1 VFAISLASN
10 AQVDKR
16 VGRGTRSKAQEEE
29 EMKLR
34 GIYERD
40 PGSGV
45 WWIVYF
51 DQFGKRRR
59 EKAGSKSIAI
69 KLYGKRKQ
77 QVLEG
82 KKLPELFRKP
92 SINFS
97 QLVGDALAYSKR
109 NKRSYKT
116 DVPRFASLKE
126 WFGSHAAEE
135 LTPKDIES
143 TLARAAKKE
152 KWAPSTFNHYR
163 SLMSLSYRLG
173 ILNRKVTSNPA
184 RSVTHRREDNNRV
197 RFLTVEEEK
206 KLRKVIDAK
215 WASHMPE
222 LDLAINTGL
231 RKGSQYSLTWEMVDW
246 NGRML
251 NVPRT
256 KNEEPIHVPLND
268 AAIAALRVVHDRGD
282 GRGRVFQSA
291 RTGEPLENGRHWF
304 DDAVVEAKI
313 KNFRWHDLRHT
324 FASRLRMKGAP
335 LEDIADLLGHK
346 SLTMTR
352 RYAHLGPNKLHAV
365 VSLLGA
371 TATTSATGE
380 NESEADTSQVVMQ

>member
-1 VFAISLASN
+1 MV
-10 AQVDKR
+10 KR
-16 VGRGTRSKAQEEE
+16 IGSGTPSEIQEEGPV
-29 EMKLR
+29 KQR
-34 GIYERD
+34 GIFEKD
-40 PGSGV
+40 PGSGI
-45 WWIVYF
+45 WWICYF
-51 DQFGKRRR
+51 DQFGKKRR
-59 EKAGSKSIAI
+59 EKAGTKSVAL

-82 KKLPELFRKP
+82 KKLPEIFRKP
-92 SINFS
+92 SVDFA
-97 QLVGDALAYSKR
+97 QLADDALAYSRR

-135 LTPKDIES
+135 LTPKEIEYR
-143 TLARAAKKE
+143 LAKVAEKKH
-152 KWAPSTFNHYR
+152 WASSTFNHYR
-163 SLMSLSYRLG
+163 SLLSLSYRLG

-206 KLRKVIDAK
+206 RLRKIIEAK

-222 LDLAINTGL
+222 FDLAINTGL
-231 RKGSQYSLTWEMVDW
+231 RKGSQYGLSWDMVDW
-246 NGRML
+246 KGRML
-251 NVPRT
+251 NIPRT
-256 KNEEPIHVPLND
+256 KNEEPNHVPLND
-268 AAIAALRVVHDRGD
+268 AAVAALRVVHDRGEA
-282 GRGRVFQSA
+282 RGRVFQSA

-304 DDAVVEAKI
+304 EDAVREAEI
-313 KNFRWHDLRHT
+313 ENFRWHDLRHT

-346 SLTMTR
+346 SLMMTR

-365 VSLLGA
+365 VSLLGPSD
-371 TATTSATGE
+371 TRS
-380 NESEADTSQVVMQ
+380 DTSENSVLATSSQVAVL

>member
-1 VFAISLASN
+1 MVERIGSGTASEI
-10 AQVDKR
+10 
-16 VGRGTRSKAQEEE
+16 QEGATVSQ
-29 EMKLR
+29 R
-34 GIYERD
+34 GIFEKE

-45 WWIVYF
+45 WWIRYF
-51 DQFGKRRR
+51 DQFGKKRR
-59 EKAGSKSIAI
+59 EKAGSKSVAI

-82 KKLPELFRKP
+82 KKLPENFRKP
-92 SINFS
+92 SVKFG
-97 QLVGDALAYSKR
+97 QLLDDALAYSKR

-116 DVPRFASLKE
+116 DVPRIASLKE
-126 WFGSHAAEE
+126 WFGSRPAEE
-135 LTPKDIES
+135 LTPREIES
-143 TLARAAKKE
+143 DLARAAEKG

-184 RSVTHRREDNNRV
+184 RSVTHRREDNNRI
-197 RFLTVEEEK
+197 RFLTEEEEK
-206 KLRKVIDAK
+206 KLRKVIESK
-215 WASHMPE
+215 WPLHVAE

-231 RKGSQYSLTWEMVDW
+231 RKGSMYGLTWEMVDW
-246 NGRML
+246 SGRML
-251 NVPRT
+251 DIPRT

-268 AAIAALRVVHDRGD
+268 AAIAALRVVHARAD
-282 GRGRVFQSA
+282 GKSRVFQSA
-291 RTGEPLENGRHWF
+291 KTGEPLENGRHWF

-365 VSLLGA
+365 VSLLKP
-371 TATTSATGE
+371 SDPR
-380 NESEADTSQVVMQ
+380 SDTSQSDDSGSVTQVVVQ

>member
-1 VFAISLASN
+1 
-10 AQVDKR
+10 
-16 VGRGTRSKAQEEE
+16 
-29 EMKLR
+29 MKLR

-97 QLVGDALAYSKR
+97 QLADDALAYSKR

-126 WFGSHAAEE
+126 WFGSHAADE
-135 LTPKDIES
+135 LTPRDIEN
-143 TLARAAKKE
+143 TLARAAEKE

-291 RTGEPLENGRHWF
+291 RRENRSKMGG
-304 DDAVVEAKI
+304 I
-313 KNFRWHDLRHT
+313 GLTTRWSKRRSRI
-324 FASRLRMKGAP
+324 FAG
-335 LEDIADLLGHK
+335 
-346 SLTMTR
+346 
-352 RYAHLGPNKLHAV
+352 
-365 VSLLGA
+365 
-371 TATTSATGE
+371 TTCGIRSPVACE
-380 NESEADTSQVVMQ
+380 

>member
-1 VFAISLASN
+1 
-10 AQVDKR
+10 
-16 VGRGTRSKAQEEE
+16 
-29 EMKLR
+29 MKQR
-34 GIYERD
+34 GIFEKE
-40 PGSGV
+40 PGSGI
-45 WWIVYF
+45 WWICYF
-51 DQFGKRRR
+51 DQFGKKRR
-59 EKAGSKSIAI
+59 EKAGTKSVAV

-82 KKLPELFRKP
+82 KKLPEIFRKP
-92 SINFS
+92 SVNFG
-97 QLVGDALAYSKR
+97 QLTDDALAYSKR

-126 WFGSHAAEE
+126 WFGAQPAEE
-135 LTPKDIES
+135 LTPKEIEYR
-143 TLARAAKKE
+143 LAKVAEQE

-173 ILNRKVTSNPA
+173 ILNRKVTVNPA
-184 RSVTHRREDNNRV
+184 RSVTHRREDNNRI
-197 RFLTVEEEK
+197 RFLTIEEEK
-206 KLRKVIDAK
+206 KLRKVIETK
-215 WASHMPE
+215 WATHMPE
-222 LDLAINTGL
+222 FDLAINTGL
-231 RKGSQYSLTWEMVDW
+231 RKGSQYGLTWDMIDFKS
-246 NGRML
+246 RML
-251 NVPRT
+251 SIPRT

-268 AAIAALRVVHDRGD
+268 AAVAALRVVHDRGEA
-282 GRGRVFQSA
+282 RGRVFQSA
-291 RTGEPLENGRHWF
+291 KTGEPLENGRHWF
-304 DDAVVEAKI
+304 DDAVVEAEI

-371 TATTSATGE
+371 SDTTS
-380 NESEADTSQVVMQ
+380 DTTQNGVAAAALQVVVQ

>member
-1 VFAISLASN
+1 MSQRGVFE
-10 AQVDKR
+10 R
-16 VGRGTRSKAQEEE
+16 V
-29 EMKLR
+29 
-34 GIYERD
+34 

-45 WWIVYF
+45 WWICYF
-51 DQFGKRRR
+51 DRFGKRHR
-59 EKAGSKSIAI
+59 EKAGTKSVAI

-77 QVLEG
+77 HVLEG
-82 KKLPELFRKP
+82 KKLPESFRKP
-92 SINFS
+92 SVNFR
-97 QLVGDALAYSKR
+97 QLVDDALAYSKR

-126 WFGSHAAEE
+126 WFGSYPAEE
-135 LTPKDIES
+135 LTPQEIEK
-143 TLARAAKKE
+143 TLARAAEKE
-152 KWAPSTFNHYR
+152 KWAASTFNHYR

-173 ILNRKVTSNPA
+173 IQNRKVTSNPA

-206 KLRKVIDAK
+206 KLRKVMEAK
-215 WASHMPE
+215 WPSHLPE
-222 LDLAINTGL
+222 LDLAINTGI
-231 RKGSQYSLTWEMVDW
+231 RKGSQYGLTWDMVDFR
-246 NGRML
+246 GRML
-251 NVPRT
+251 NIPRT

-268 AAIAALRVVHDRGD
+268 FAIAALKLVHGC
-282 GRGRVFQSA
+282 GGLRGRVFQSA
-291 RTGEPLENGRHWF
+291 KTGEPLENGRHWF
-304 DDAVVEAKI
+304 DDAVTEAGI

-371 TATTSATGE
+371 SATTSATSE
-380 NESEADTSQVVMQ
+380 NGPEATSPQVIVQ